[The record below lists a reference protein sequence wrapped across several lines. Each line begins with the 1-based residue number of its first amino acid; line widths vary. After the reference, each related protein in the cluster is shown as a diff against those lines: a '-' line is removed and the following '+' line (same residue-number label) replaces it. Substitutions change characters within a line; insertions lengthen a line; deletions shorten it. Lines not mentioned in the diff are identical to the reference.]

1 MSLTQIAPDLWATP
15 HYPVQDIA
23 SANTRAYLL
32 TRPQGN
38 VLIYGLGFQREEA
51 DEDVLDEIA
60 ALGGVQL
67 QLLSH
72 GDEASHSLEAVRER
86 FGSRLA
92 CSAVEVDQI
101 DNYAE
106 GLSIDLAWEPDCAD
120 ETLDGLEIMA
130 TPGHTRGSISVRYES
145 PHGQTYLFTGD
156 TIVPK
161 DDGGWATA
169 VAEQQ
174 GGTAADLERSLLA
187 LRTQSFDLLAS
198 SAYVGETST
207 ASPSP
212 EEWQA
217 IVDHRLERLR
227 EWAAAR
233 A

>member
-15 HYPVQDIA
+15 HYPVEDY
-23 SANTRAYLL
+23 ANTRAYLL

-38 VLIYGLGFQREEA
+38 VLIYGLGFQRDDA

-92 CSAVEVDQI
+92 CSAVELDQI

-106 GLSIDLAWEPDCAD
+106 GLGIDLVWEPDCAD
-120 ETLDGLEIMA
+120 QALDGLEVMA
-130 TPGHTRGSISVRYES
+130 TPGHTAGSISVRYES

-161 DDGGWATA
+161 DDGGWVTN
-169 VAEQQ
+169 VAKQQ
-174 GGTAADLERSLLA
+174 GGAAADLERSLLA
-187 LRTQSFDLLAS
+187 LRELSFDLLAS

-207 ASPSP
+207 ATPSP
-212 EEWQA
+212 EEWRA
-217 IVDHRLERLR
+217 IVDHRIQRLR
-227 EWAAAR
+227 DWAAAR
-233 A
+233 T